1 MALRTMLSQNSV
13 RDFYALYRFLEVDYE
28 GIIDLKVFY
37 AKVYGKGHSGPVLPG
52 SPRRIYEVH
61 LHVSVCSHT

>member
-28 GIIDLKVFY
+28 GIIDLKVFLREGLWQK
-37 AKVYGKGHSGPVLPG
+37 AQWACPTRQS
-52 SPRRIYEVH
+52 
-61 LHVSVCSHT
+61 